1 MTEQDYTDFILT
13 LKEIQ
18 SKIAKP
24 DLMKVGKNF
33 RCISESA
40 ILDVINPILNAHY
53 FDYNIEVIEHELQIK
68 EAAGS
73 KFGDKKF
80 IFVATCKV
88 KLTFTSS
95 GEIIAFSE
103 ALGMGIDEG
112 DKAMGKAYTYAVKYA
127 LLKKIRLQY
136 ADDPDAEQ
144 SKEIT
149 LPYQPMDSNAL
160 NKPAKEE
167 KKKAAKNEPLATQ
180 KMLDYLNGL
189 TIQCSMSYEAF
200 KAEFGFYPNDKG
212 LLMKDVRAAI
222 ETLKIRADENLPF

>member
-1 MTEQDYTDFILT
+1 MTEQDYTDFILAQ
-13 LKEIQ
+13 KEIQ

-40 ILDVINPILNAHY
+40 ILDVINPILIVY
-53 FDYNIEVIEHELQIK
+53 SIDYNIEVLEHELKVI
-68 EAAGS
+68 EA
-73 KFGDKKF
+73 DKI

-88 KLTFTSS
+88 RLTFTSA
-95 GEIIAFSE
+95 GEDIAYSE

-127 LLKKIRLQY
+127 LLKKFRLQY
-136 ADDPDAEQ
+136 ADDPDAEASQ
-144 SKEIT
+144 PISSK
-149 LPYQPMDSNAL
+149 NL

-180 KMLDYLNGL
+180 KMLDYLHGL

-200 KAEFGFYPNDKG
+200 KAEFGFYPNDKD

-222 ETLKIRADENLPF
+222 ETLKTRADEDLPF

>member
-1 MTEQDYTDFILT
+1 MTEQDYTDFILA

-40 ILDVINPILNAHY
+40 ILDVINPILIAY
-53 FDYNIEVIEHELQIK
+53 SIDYNIEVVEHDLKVIE
-68 EAAGS
+68 A
-73 KFGDKKF
+73 DKL
-80 IFVATCKV
+80 IFAATCKV
-88 KLTFTSS
+88 RLTFTSA
-95 GEIIAFSE
+95 GEDIAYSE

-127 LLKKIRLQY
+127 LLKKFRLQY
-136 ADDPDAEQ
+136 ADDPDAEASQ
-144 SKEIT
+144 PISSK
-149 LPYQPMDSNAL
+149 NL

-180 KMLDYLNGL
+180 KMLDYLHGL
-189 TIQCSMSYEAF
+189 TIQLSMSYEAF

-222 ETLKIRADENLPF
+222 ETLKMRADEDLPF